1 VNDRGQLALIVGR
14 PLRGALAAAAVLLA
28 AGLVADTAGFARE
41 AGALLRVGLALLVF
55 LPAGIGAV
63 LLARAVRAR
72 DLASSVCL
80 LAVAVLLM
88 ASLFW
93 RAD

>member
-1 VNDRGQLALIVGR
+1 MNDRGHLELIVGR
-14 PLRGALAAAAVLLA
+14 PLRGALVAAAILLA
-28 AGLVADTAGFARE
+28 AGLVAGIAGFERE
-41 AGALLRVGLALLVF
+41 GGALLRVGLALLVV
-55 LPAGIGAV
+55 LPAAIGAV

-72 DLASSVCL
+72 DLASSLCL
-80 LAVAVLLM
+80 LTVAMLLM